1 MKNKKIKNK
10 IFKFHFNESY
20 FGSVPFNL
28 KTFTGFYCLL
38 IFQLISSAFYLTVY
52 TAALVFH
59 IGLNIFIQSFVDD
72 LETMFDDI
80 DAQNNVNINQIQIK
94 IQLIQI
100 IQLHAD
106 VMK

>member
-1 MKNKKIKNK
+1 MCI
-10 IFKFHFNESY
+10 NESY

-38 IFQLISSAFYLTVY
+38 IFQLISSAFYLAVY

-59 IGLNIFIQSFVDD
+59 TGLNIFIQAFVDD

-80 DAQNNVNINQIQIK
+80 DARNDININQTRIK
-94 IQLIQI
+94 IQLIQA
-100 IQLHAD
+100 IQFHAD